1 MNVNLGLSRLFFIA
15 GDTMK
20 TAQDIINKRREE
32 WNKHHDIEKDKVF
45 TGAVA
50 NHMMKPEGERL
61 RLQVRDNP
69 ELLIEMLFVVVDKDQ
84 NTIPFFLNDVQREF
98 ISDLNQAKAD
108 YKAGKRLHFKFLVL
122 KGRQQGFTSVITA
135 YQLACSI
142 TQKNFAGFTLA
153 DDSDNTETIFEDK
166 AKFPYNQLPEA
177 IKPTEKYN
185 NRREFH
191 FEKLNSRWRVATAGS
206 KGVGRSKTL
215 NFFHGSEA
223 AFWSDLQQMLAGLGQ
238 ALTKDSIQILES
250 TANGYN
256 EFKDLW
262 DDTNNWEQKFYEWW
276 KTPEYVQRFENKQKE
291 DWFKKKTSK
300 APKKSAADSQ
310 GWIFTRCKWLIEFVG
325 LTWEQV
331 YWYYTKWLDIKEL
344 IKQEY
349 PCSADEAFLASGR
362 CVFDKEIVIARKEEL
377 RRMYAEKEPL
387 RGSFLF
393 EWNDPDT
400 KDKIKDETIR
410 FAPNREGFI
419 TIYED
424 RKDNYP
430 YVIGG
435 DTKGEGK
442 DFYAGTVI
450 NNATGNRCAVI
461 RMEATNSKPYTH
473 QMYCMGRYFNDA
485 LIGIEMNWNTGP
497 IEELERLNY
506 PLQYTR
512 QQYDSI
518 EKQYQKK
525 LGWRTDGNTRPLI
538 IDKEIALIE
547 EHPELFNDLT
557 MLDECLIFVYD
568 KNNRPDAEE
577 GKHDD
582 VLFSDMIANE
592 IRPQQSMSVAQEQP
606 EKKEKLI
613 DKLGVNKN
621 RDMSIKTW

>member
-1 MNVNLGLSRLFFIA
+1 MAR
-15 GDTMK
+15 
-20 TAQDIINKRREE
+20 TAYEIISKRRELWVNHQSVE
-32 WNKHHDIEKDKVF
+32 RDRDF
-45 TGAVA
+45 TESVA
-50 NHMMKPEGERL
+50 EYVTRPESKGIRKEIAN
-61 RLQVRDNP
+61 NP
-69 ELLIEMLFVVVDKDQ
+69 ELLIEMLFVIVDKDKK
-84 NTIPFFLNDVQREF
+84 TVPFILNEVQRQF
-98 ISDLNQAKAD
+98 INDLNQSRED
-108 YKAGKRLHFKFLVL
+108 YRQGKRLHLKFLVL
-122 KGRQQGFTSVITA
+122 KGRQAGFTSVITA

-166 AKFPYNQLPEA
+166 AKYPYNQLPER

-223 AFWSDLQQMLAGLGQ
+223 AFWTDLQQMLAGLGQ

-262 DDTNNWEQKFYEWW
+262 DDGQNWEQKFYEWW
-276 KTPEYVQRFENKQKE
+276 KTPEYVQQFESPQKQAEFKRQIETKE
-291 DWFKKKTSK
+291 DWVFK
-300 APKKSAADSQ
+300 
-310 GWIFTRCKWLIEFVG
+310 RCKWLIEFIG

-362 CVFDKEIVIARKEEL
+362 CVFDKDIIVQRKEYLKKLYTEQPP
-377 RRMYAEKEPL
+377 K
-387 RGSFLF
+387 RGSFYF

-400 KDKIKDETIR
+400 QDKIKDDTIR
-410 FAPNREGFI
+410 FVENANGI
-419 TIYED
+419 INIYED

-461 RMEATNSKPYTH
+461 RMQVSNSKPYTH
-473 QMYCMGRYFNDA
+473 QMYCLGRHLNDA

-497 IEELERLNY
+497 IEELQRLNY
-506 PLQYTR
+506 PLQYR
-512 QQYDSI
+512 RKQYDIKSNKLL
-518 EKQYQKK
+518 EKY
-525 LGWRTDGNTRPLI
+525 GWRTDGNTRPLI

-557 MLDECLIFVYD
+557 MLDECLTFVYD
-568 KNNRPDAEE
+568 ENNRPDAES

-592 IRPQQSMSVAQEQP
+592 IRPQQTTQVKIPKP
-606 EKKEKLI
+606 ELTGDAARIHDHIESLIKDKKSK
-613 DKLGVNKN
+613 KYKRYG
-621 RDMSIKTW
+621 